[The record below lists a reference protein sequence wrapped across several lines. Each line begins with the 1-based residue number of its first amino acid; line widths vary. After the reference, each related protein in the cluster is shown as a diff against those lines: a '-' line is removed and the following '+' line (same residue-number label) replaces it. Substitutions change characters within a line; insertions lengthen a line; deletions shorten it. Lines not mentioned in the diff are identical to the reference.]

1 MRPALLIPA
10 TGFLLSGA
18 ALFAMPVEV
27 HSFPPGIPVTCGA
40 AYRLVSGEWL
50 HTEPEGDID
59 FSGEVRSEWE
69 HECRGKAAPR
79 VATGTVLSIVGAIL
93 MVTARA
99 RRVAERKK
107 VA

>member
-1 MRPALLIPA
+1 MRAALLIPA
-10 TGFLLSGA
+10 TGFLLSA
-18 ALFAMPVEV
+18 AILAMPVEV

-40 AYRLVSGEWL
+40 PYRLVSGEWL

-59 FSGEVRSEWE
+59 FSGEVRSQWE

-79 VATGTVLSIVGAIL
+79 VATGAALSIVGAIL
-93 MVTARA
+93 MATARA
-99 RRVAERKK
+99 CRVAERKK